1 MVARNFFQLLVKCF
15 ALALPGCCLNK
26 IYIQPLNRYLYYTCL
41 GRLHAGDDNSFPMAS
56 RFQKVR
62 RTLFFNAVKIIEK
75 EVLVHITEIFPLRL
89 SVIRGEGT
97 GAASFSHAYN
107 SHLFSSSRGKEGRR
121 LEGGEGLGRDGL
133 LIMIIIA
140 CNLRHHQCN
149 TACLARRRRRRGWGR
164 EGVWE

>member
-1 MVARNFFQLLVKCF
+1 M
-15 ALALPGCCLNK
+15 
-26 IYIQPLNRYLYYTCL
+26 
-41 GRLHAGDDNSFPMAS
+41 
-56 RFQKVR
+56 R

-89 SVIRGEGT
+89 SVLRGEGT

-133 LIMIIIA
+133 LPYHDNHRLQSPSSSMQY
-140 CNLRHHQCN
+140 CMP
-149 TACLARRRRRRGWGR
+149 GGGGGGGGVDWGGSGSDVR
-164 EGVWE
+164 KGKIDGEK